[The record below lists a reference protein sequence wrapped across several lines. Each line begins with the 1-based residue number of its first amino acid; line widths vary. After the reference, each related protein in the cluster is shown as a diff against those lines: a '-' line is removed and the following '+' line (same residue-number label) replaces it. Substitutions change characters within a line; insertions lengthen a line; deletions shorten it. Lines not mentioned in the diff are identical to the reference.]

1 MVVSFFLIIIDNNF
15 MSVLSTIT
23 VEQPQLINAIDTIW
37 VAICGAIIFFME
49 GGFALLEAGFVRS
62 KNAMSIIAKVII
74 DVTFGGIAFYII
86 GFGIAYGNSNGW
98 FAFDTGITTKD
109 IGLGLTVSNKLFWFI
124 QLGFAIAAISIV
136 SGAVAERMK
145 IWSYA
150 IYVFIFCAVMYPLV
164 ANWVWNPNGWLALR
178 GFNDFAGSAAVHA
191 MGGFSALAAAIVLGP
206 RIGKYRKNGEV
217 NAIPGHN
224 LPLAAIG
231 AFILWFGWFGFN
243 PGSTLGAV
251 GNWELIG
258 TVATNT
264 FLASAAGGISTMF
277 YTYFRYGQIDITMTI
292 NGVLAGLVAIT
303 AGCNVVGPN
312 AAIIIGLIAGVLVD
326 IAVLYIDKLKIDD
339 PVGAIAVHGVNGFFG
354 ALAVGLF
361 ATEGGLFFGG
371 GTAMLVTQALGVLV
385 IGAFGFVLTF
395 ILMKIMQKT
404 FGIRISKVE
413 ESAGIDAVSFGVEAY
428 STFE

>member
-1 MVVSFFLIIIDNNF
+1 MDTLA
-15 MSVLSTIT
+15 TIT
-23 VEQPQLINAIDTIW
+23 TEQPELINAIDTIW
-37 VAICGAIIFFME
+37 VAICAAIIFFME

-74 DVTFGGIAFYII
+74 DVTFGGIAFFIV

-98 FAFDTGITTKD
+98 FAFDVGITTED
-109 IGLGLTVSNKLFWFI
+109 LGLGLTVSNKLFWFI

-150 IYVFIFCAVMYPLV
+150 VYVFIFCAVMYPLV
-164 ANWVWNPNGWLALR
+164 ANWVWNPSGWLAVR

-206 RIGKYRKNGEV
+206 RIGKYTKNGEA

-224 LPLAAIG
+224 LPLAAVG

-264 FLASAAGGISTMF
+264 FLASVAGGISTML

-303 AGCNVVGPN
+303 AGCNIVEPVS
-312 AAIIIGLIAGVLVD
+312 AIIIGLIAGVLVD
-326 IAVLYIDKLKIDD
+326 VAVLYIDKLKIDD
-339 PVGAIAVHGVNGFFG
+339 PVGAIAVHGVNGLFG
-354 ALAVGLF
+354 SLAVGLF
-361 ATEGGLFFGG
+361 AAEGGLFFGG
-371 GTAMLVTQALGVLV
+371 GAAMLGTQALGVLAIGTFSFV
-385 IGAFGFVLTF
+385 ITF

-404 FGIRISKVE
+404 FGIRISKQE
-413 ESAGIDAVSFGVEAY
+413 ESVGIDAVSFGVEAY

>member
-1 MVVSFFLIIIDNNF
+1 
-15 MSVLSTIT
+15 MSAIATIT
-23 VEQPQLINAIDTIW
+23 TEQPELINAIDTIW
-37 VAICGAIIFFME
+37 VAICAAIIFFME

-74 DVTFGGIAFYII
+74 DIVFGGIAFYLV

-98 FAFDTGITTKD
+98 FAFDIGITTED
-109 IGLGLTVSNKLFWFI
+109 LGLGLTVSNKLFWFI
-124 QLGFAIAAISIV
+124 QLGFAVAAISIV

-150 IYVFIFCAVMYPLV
+150 VYVFIFCAIMYPLV
-164 ANWVWNPNGWLALR
+164 ANWVWNPNGWLATM

-206 RIGKYRKNGEV
+206 RIGKYKKNGEV

-224 LPLAAIG
+224 LPLAAVG

-326 IAVLYIDKLKIDD
+326 VAVLYIDKMKIDD
-339 PVGAIAVHGVNGFFG
+339 PVGAIAVHGVNGLFG

-361 ATEGGLFFGG
+361 ATDDGLFFGG
-371 GTAMLVTQALGVLV
+371 GAAMLGTQALGVFV
-385 IGAFGFVLTF
+385 IGAFSFIITF
-395 ILMKIMQKT
+395 TLMKIMQKT
-404 FGIRISKVE
+404 FGIRITKQE

>member
-1 MVVSFFLIIIDNNF
+1 
-15 MSVLSTIT
+15 
-23 VEQPQLINAIDTIW
+23 

-74 DVTFGGIAFYII
+74 DITFGGIAFYLI

-109 IGLGLTVSNKLFWFI
+109 LGLGLTVSNKLFWFI

-361 ATEGGLFFGG
+361 ATDGGLFFGG
-371 GTAMLVTQALGVLV
+371 GTAMLATQALGVLV
-385 IGAFGFVLTF
+385 IGTFGFVFTF

-404 FGIRISKVE
+404 VGIRISKVE

>member
-1 MVVSFFLIIIDNNF
+1 
-15 MSVLSTIT
+15 MSALSTIT
-23 VEQPQLINAIDTIW
+23 LEQPQLINAIDTIW

-109 IGLGLTVSNKLFWFI
+109 LGLGLTVSNKLFWFI

-354 ALAVGLF
+354 AIAVGLF
-361 ATEGGLFFGG
+361 ATDGGLFFGG
-371 GTAMLVTQALGVLV
+371 GTAMLATQALGVLV
-385 IGAFGFVLTF
+385 IGAFGFIFTF

-404 FGIRISKVE
+404 VGIRISKVE